1 VSTPLVIFVATA
13 PRDLQEQTAVSI
25 LTNANPTLASVED
38 AVKTA
43 STPSLVTVRRIDMEL
58 HVKVSRNVVLSL
70 LTLLGFSKRLLGC
83 CSNTLLL
90 CRKSY
95 FSRNSFLVET
105 ALNYYCAVR
114 NHCFHHRYLIY
125 TR

>member
-13 PRDLQEQTAVSI
+13 PRDLQERTAVST

-43 STPSLVTVRRIDMEL
+43 STPSLVTVRRIAMEL
-58 HVKVSRNVVLSL
+58 PVKVSRNVGVKLVV
-70 LTLLGFSKRLLGC
+70 TLLGFSKRLLG

-95 FSRNSFLVET
+95 FSRNSFLV
-105 ALNYYCAVR
+105 
-114 NHCFHHRYLIY
+114 
-125 TR
+125 

>member
-1 VSTPLVIFVATA
+1 MSTPLVIFVATA
-13 PRDLQEQTAVSI
+13 PRDLQERTAVST

-83 CSNTLLL
+83 
-90 CRKSY
+90 RKSY

-114 NHCFHHRYLIY
+114 NHCFHHIYLIY

>member
-13 PRDLQEQTAVSI
+13 PRDLQERTAVST

-38 AVKTA
+38 AVKMA
-43 STPSLVTVRRIDMEL
+43 STPSLVTVRRIAMEL
-58 HVKVSRNVVLSL
+58 PVKVSRNVVLSL
-70 LTLLGFSKRLLGC
+70 LTLLGFSKKLLGR

-90 CRKSY
+90 CAKSY
-95 FSRNSFLVET
+95 FSRNSFLVEA

-114 NHCFHHRYLIY
+114 NHCFHHIYLIY